1 MQTSEAEDK
10 SMIIP
15 DTGIKMQREKPGLAG
30 DTTMKIIC
38 AYPVNIDAVHNI
50 RGEEISSLIQSG
62 HRPTIKAELKESI
75 GSRDDLISSLLFCMQ
90 QGSGAE
96 LLIESQALAE
106 QIEASFPW
114 QFRLGGNAGIMANFL
129 ATMGARPVLNAPALG
144 PRLAGMLHP
153 DVSIPVYGILKEPRL
168 AAGEPEMDK
177 EAMHFVFQFK
187 KGDAVSAPDNRIIA
201 AGDNRFIATYDP
213 VNASLKTN
221 ANFDAYC
228 LANAGDFDGALLSGF
243 HLAPIEHYQEIYP
256 QKIAQIK
263 SWRELNP
270 KIFIHAEMGN
280 FQSPEIMPYLLPLL
294 PVDSLG
300 LNEDELALAE
310 GSFSSWS
317 DCMQIV
323 KRLRKRL
330 GLFRVAVHTRDYIL
344 SVILEEKITAT
355 DELSALQSGVDAAA
369 ALAATGSAKGEPPQD
384 VNSTGLEAR
393 EEFCDNGATR
403 AGRGAFFNSG
413 DEIISL
419 MPSLLAKKPLITV
432 GLGDTATAAIFFQE
446 LRAINGRKMP
456 ASNGI

>member
-1 MQTSEAEDK
+1 
-10 SMIIP
+10 
-15 DTGIKMQREKPGLAG
+15 
-30 DTTMKIIC
+30 MKIIC
-38 AYPVNIDAVHNI
+38 AYPVNIDAVYNV
-50 RGEEISSLIQSG
+50 RGEEISQLTQSG
-62 HRPTIKAELKESI
+62 TQSGPAPKIKSELKRSI
-75 GSRDDLISSLLFCMQ
+75 ESRDDLISSLLFCML

-96 LLIESQALAE
+96 LLIKSQAVSR

-114 QFRLGGNAGIMANFL
+114 QFRLGGNAGIMANVL
-129 ATMGARPVLNAPALG
+129 AKLGARPVLNAPALG

-153 DVSIPVYGILKEPRL
+153 DVSIPVSGILKEPSL
-168 AAGEPEMDK
+168 AAGEPELDK

-187 KGDAVSAPDNRIIA
+187 KGEAVSAPGGRIIA
-201 AGDNRFIATYDP
+201 ASDNRFIATYDP
-213 VNASLKTN
+213 VNTCLKTN

-228 LANAGDFDGALLSGF
+228 LANAGEFDGALLSGF
-243 HLAPIEHYQEIYP
+243 HLATSEHYQEIFP

-270 KIFIHAEMGN
+270 KMFIHAEMGS
-280 FQSPEIMPYLLPLL
+280 FQNPEIMQYLLPRL

-300 LNEDELALAE
+300 LNEDELAVAE
-310 GSFSSWS
+310 GSFSNWS

-344 SVILEEKITAT
+344 SVILEEKITAEQ
-355 DELSALQSGVDAAA
+355 ELSALQSGVDAAA
-369 ALAATGSAKGEPPQD
+369 ALAATGSVTGEAPKE
-384 VNSTGLEAR
+384 VNPAGLEAR
-393 EEFCDNGATR
+393 EDFCHNGATK
-403 AGRGAFFNSG
+403 AGRGAFLNSG
-413 DEIISL
+413 DEVVSL

-446 LRAINGRKMP
+446 LRAINERKMW

>member
-1 MQTSEAEDK
+1 
-10 SMIIP
+10 MIIP
-15 DTGIKMQREKPGLAG
+15 DTVIRMHRAKPGLAG
-30 DTTMKIIC
+30 DTAMKIIC
-38 AYPVNIDAVHNI
+38 AYPVNIDAVYNV
-50 RGEEISSLIQSG
+50 RGEEISPSG
-62 HRPTIKAELKESI
+62 PAPKTKSELTRLI

-96 LLIESQALAE
+96 LLIESQAVSR

-114 QFRLGGNAGIMANFL
+114 QFRLGGNAGIMANVL
-129 ATMGARPVLNAPALG
+129 ASMGARPVLNAPALG

-153 DVSIPVYGILKEPRL
+153 EVGIPNSGILKEPCL
-168 AAGEPEMDK
+168 AVGEPELDK

-187 KGDAVSAPDNRIIA
+187 KGDAVSSLDNRIIA

-213 VNASLKTN
+213 VNTSLKTK
-221 ANFDAYC
+221 ADFDAYC
-228 LANAGDFDGALLSGF
+228 LANAGEFDGALLSGF
-243 HLAPIEHYQEIYP
+243 HLATSEHYQEIFP

-263 SWRELNP
+263 SWKEKNP
-270 KIFIHAEMGN
+270 KIFIHAEMGS
-280 FQSPEIMPYLLPLL
+280 FQSPEIMQYLLSRL

-300 LNEDELALAE
+300 LNEDELAVAE
-310 GSFSSWS
+310 GPFSSWR
-317 DCMQIV
+317 DCMQAA

-344 SVILEEKITAT
+344 SAILEEKINAT
-355 DELSALQSGVDAAA
+355 DELSALQNGVDAAA

-384 VNSTGLEAR
+384 VNSAGLEAS
-393 EEFCDNGATR
+393 EEFCHNGATK

-419 MPSLLAKKPLITV
+419 MPSLLAEKPLITV

-446 LRAINGRKMP
+446 LKAINGKHNLI
-456 ASNGI
+456 S

>member
-1 MQTSEAEDK
+1 MN
-10 SMIIP
+10 
-15 DTGIKMQREKPGLAG
+15 
-30 DTTMKIIC
+30 IIC
-38 AYPVNIDAVHNI
+38 AYPVNIDAVYDV
-50 RGEEISSLIQSG
+50 RGEEISQFTKSG
-62 HRPTIKAELKESI
+62 PAPKISGELKGSI
-75 GSRDDLISSLLFCMQ
+75 GSREDLFSSLLFCMQ

-96 LLIESQALAE
+96 ILIENRAMAR

-114 QFRLGGNAGIMANFL
+114 QFRLGGNAGIMANVL
-129 ATMGARPVLNAPALG
+129 ASMGARPVLNAPALG

-153 DVSIPVYGILKEPRL
+153 DVSIPVSGILKEPSL
-168 AAGEPEMDK
+168 AAGESELDK

-201 AGDNRFIATYDP
+201 ASDNRFIATYDP

-228 LANAGDFDGALLSGF
+228 LANAGKFDGALISGF
-243 HLAPIEHYQEIYP
+243 HLATSEHYQEIFSTR
-256 QKIAQIK
+256 IAQIK
-263 SWRELNP
+263 SWKEKNP
-270 KIFIHAEMGN
+270 KIFIHAEMGS
-280 FQSPEIMPYLLPLL
+280 FQNPEIMQSLLPRL

-310 GSFSSWS
+310 GPFSSWS
-317 DCMQIV
+317 DCMQAV

-344 SVILEEKITAT
+344 SAILEEKITAT
-355 DELSALQSGVDAAA
+355 DELSALQNGVDAAA
-369 ALAATGSAKGEPPQD
+369 ALAATGSAKGEPPRE
-384 VNSTGLEAR
+384 VNSAGLEAR
-393 EEFCDNGATR
+393 EEFCHNGATK

-419 MPSLLAKKPLITV
+419 MPSLLAEKPLITV

-446 LRAINGRKMP
+446 LRAINGKQNLI
-456 ASNGI
+456 S